1 MKFQLY
7 LHRFLLIQTLPGA
20 MEYQSGGDLSPD
32 AGEYP
37 GEERTRFRCPICYQP
52 GALVA

>member
-20 MEYQSGGDLSPD
+20 MDHLPPASTWWTCLPVGKVVG
-32 AGEYP
+32 
-37 GEERTRFRCPICYQP
+37 
-52 GALVA
+52 VVVVV